1 MESIT
6 DDITQVYNGLKGQ
19 TLHLPDLRPVYTGW
33 ASGRNSHYDSLL
45 PIINNYIDRYID
57 DEKFRRKL
65 KAVDLANFTAV
76 VYPDAEWDR
85 LVTMGILSFFLF
97 AFDDMIDKEID
108 PDVSDFASDMHSANQ
123 FRHETVLYLRQQ
135 LQAPKQQ
142 RRGSLKPQMQ
152 LQQLQPP
159 HPLLPSFGH
168 VAQACTAAKPT
179 QVNQPILA
187 QDLED
192 FILSNGPEQDFRL
205 AGELPTIEEYWNF
218 RHGTGAV
225 FIFADLTQ
233 YMADTHLPAELA
245 WCEEVRIMRL
255 EMSLQPILCNDLFS
269 LKKEMREGTASNLVP
284 ITIHEKGDSLESAV
298 DQVVDQ
304 MYASAERF
312 EAAAASLRAKASQYE
327 EQNTRRELERFIAA
341 LESFQTGCFRFYMES
356 RRFGILQYRQ
366 EDGSFDIPL

>member
-1 MESIT
+1 MQNDEIAE
-6 DDITQVYNGLKGQ
+6 VYSGLKGK
-19 TLHLPDLRPVYTGW
+19 TLHLPDLRPVYAGW
-33 ASGRNSHYDSLL
+33 AEGRNSRYAALL
-45 PIINNYIDRYID
+45 PVINEYIDRYID
-57 DEKFRRKL
+57 DEKFAKKL
-65 KAVDLANFTAV
+65 KAVDLANFTCV
-76 VYPDAEWDR
+76 IYPDAEWER
-85 LVTMGILSFFLF
+85 LTTMGILCFFLF

-108 PDVSDFASDMHSANQ
+108 PDVADLASDMHSANQ

-135 LQAPKQQ
+135 LLQAPK
-142 RRGSLKPQMQ
+142 RRGSLTTTAKPHA
-152 LQQLQPP
+152 P
-159 HPLLPSFGH
+159 HRLLPSFAH
-168 VAQACTAAKPT
+168 VARACAAAAPT
-179 QVNQPILA
+179 QINQPLLA

-205 AGELPTIEEYWNF
+205 AGQLPTIDEYWNF

-245 WCEEVRIMRL
+245 WCDEVRVMRL

-284 ITIHEKGDSLESAV
+284 ITIHEKGDSLDAAV

-304 MYASAERF
+304 MYTSAERF
-312 EAAAASLRAKASQYE
+312 EAAATSLRDKAQAFGDGE
-327 EQNTRRELERFIAA
+327 HGKGVQRELERFIAA
-341 LESFQTGCFRFYMES
+341 FESFQTGCFRFYMES
-356 RRFGILQYRQ
+356 RRFGILQYRR

>member
-123 FRHETVLYLRQQ
+123 FRHETVLCN
-135 LQAPKQQ
+135 
-142 RRGSLKPQMQ
+142 
-152 LQQLQPP
+152 PP

-341 LESFQTGCFRFYMES
+341 FESFQTGCFRFYMES